1 MSLKIGS
8 YTTGTAAWRIS
19 VWSAFAFAIGTAIA
33 FLFLQNFLA
42 GDIQSRADSWLSGEL
57 GVLADVA
64 EHTPA
69 EQLHTAFVREVA
81 ELASREVPHDS
92 PGAMDRSVFF
102 LGLSPAGTLK
112 YRTGAGATE
121 QTATIVA
128 SAHISPGLPRNVK
141 VAGFPIPYRVAAYS
155 LANGD
160 RIYLA
165 LSTSYERAVLHRLR
179 VRFALLWCGMIALG
193 SLIVF
198 VSTQR
203 MLHRVEIITVT
214 AAQIGRGN
222 LTSRVPVSTRND
234 EISRLSST
242 LNEMLD
248 RVELAVQQLHTI
260 TDSVAHDLRSPL
272 TSMRGKL
279 ELALMNGQPS
289 VQEEAIAWSIDQLD
303 RLSSLFAMS
312 LDVAEAEADA
322 LRLRKTV
329 VDLREMLRT
338 LTDLYGPTFGEA
350 GIELEFHGPS
360 EVLVHADPALLQRAL
375 ANLLDNEIRHLRSG
389 NKALLSVAVNGGFG
403 RVTVQDTGAG
413 FPDDVLHRVF
423 ERYVKG
429 EQSHGHGLGLA
440 FVAAIARSHQGLVT
454 ATNNR
459 TGGVCIT
466 FELPLGCS
474 TGNPPRG
481 NMLIATAAAHTNYAP
496 DIRSDDHR

>member
-1 MSLKIGS
+1 MSSKIGN
-8 YTTGTAAWRIS
+8 YTLGTAAWRIS
-19 VWSAFAFAIGTAIA
+19 AWSAFAFAVGTALA
-33 FLFLQNFLA
+33 FLFLQNFVA
-42 GDIQSRADSWLSGEL
+42 QDIQSRADSWLSGEL

-69 EQLHTAFVREVA
+69 DQLHTAFVREVA
-81 ELASREVPHDS
+81 ELASREVPHDT
-92 PGAMDRSVFF
+92 PGAMDRGVFF
-102 LGLSPAGTLK
+102 IGLSPADTLK
-112 YRTGAGATE
+112 YHTGDGATA
-121 QTATIVA
+121 QTAAIVA
-128 SAHISPGLPRNVK
+128 NAHITPGRPRTVL
-141 VAGFPIPYRVAAYS
+141 VTGFAIPFRVAAYS
-155 LANGD
+155 LADGD
-160 RIYLA
+160 HIYLA
-165 LSTSYERAVLHRLR
+165 LSTSYERTVLHRLR
-179 VRFALLWCGMIALG
+179 ITFALLWCGMIAFG

-203 MLHRVEIITVT
+203 MLRRVELITST

-222 LTSRVPVSTRND
+222 LNSRVPVSSRND

-279 ELALMNGQPS
+279 ELALMSDETS

-322 LRLRKTV
+322 LRLRKTDV
-329 VDLREMLRT
+329 NLRDMLRA

-350 GIELEFHGPS
+350 GIEMEFQGLAD
-360 EVLVHADPALLQRAL
+360 VCVHADSALVQRAL
-375 ANLLDNEIRHLRSG
+375 ANLLDNEIRHLRPG
-389 NKALLSVAVNGGFG
+389 NKALISVASHGSFG
-403 RVTVQDTGAG
+403 RVTVEDTGLG
-413 FPDDVLHRVF
+413 FPDNVLHRAF

-429 EQSHGHGLGLA
+429 ERSHGHGLGLA
-440 FVAAIARSHQGLVT
+440 FVAAIARSHQGRVT
-454 ATNNR
+454 ATNKR
-459 TGGVCIT
+459 TGGVCVI

-474 TGNPPRG
+474 TTNFLPE
-481 NMLIATAAAHTNYAP
+481 NVLVTAAAHTNHVPSVRAEDQY
-496 DIRSDDHR
+496 